1 MSTLPNEGLRLTETI
16 REAHPEMP
24 GYTLYPGDLL
34 VRDEGG
40 TTWMKEAPG
49 LAIGGF
55 VLTPEQEAALEP
67 VRFAAYGLDY
77 VVEPSSSP
85 APPTPEQSESEPLIS
100 GSAPDGSNSTPATEG
115 RR

>member
-1 MSTLPNEGLRLTETI
+1 MSELNVSSESALPNEGLRLTEKI
-16 REAHPEMP
+16 EAAHPEMP

-55 VLTPEQEAALEP
+55 VLTSEQEAALEP

-77 VVEPSSSP
+77 VVESITHPGR
-85 APPTPEQSESEPLIS
+85 A
-100 GSAPDGSNSTPATEG
+100 ATS
-115 RR
+115 